1 MCPHLVLLLPF
12 VVIYLVTKK
21 FVNDV
26 NDKITNYWYP
36 PKKLETSDDFVWQ
49 DDK

>member
-1 MCPHLVLLLPF
+1 MMDKEF
-12 VVIYLVTKK
+12 GYQFFYTKK

-26 NDKITNYWYP
+26 NDKFINYWYP
-36 PKKLETSDDFVWQ
+36 PKKLETSNDFVWQ